1 MSLRPRK
8 RHQVVPAKPP
18 DSLFMGES
26 PPAVAKPTLVP
37 IAESPIGAEVPQG
50 SPPIYP
56 VGLPMGG
63 ALISQ
68 LFRAN
73 TNLQAQERW
82 PKEEKKAAEVES
94 QSYLIPPVPSG
105 DYGVVA

>member
-56 VGLPMGG
+56 LRRGGIRRRRRRQGL
-63 ALISQ
+63 SR
-68 LFRAN
+68 RAVL
-73 TNLQAQERW
+73 TAGYRC
-82 PKEEKKAAEVES
+82 PTS
-94 QSYLIPPVPSG
+94 QSRE
-105 DYGVVA
+105 